1 MKLGGERH
9 LRMAGGGS
17 AYGDMYLRY
26 VSPVLAALSLLL
38 MSTPAATG
46 GMPEGRGLVLT
57 LRGHVPRVHVPYTR
71 ALRASSP
78 TPSGV
83 DAIPQTVADD
93 LGHPFPLPAETPRK
107 IVSMAPNITE
117 ILFALGLG
125 GRVVGATRFCD
136 WPDEAKAVPRI
147 GGLVDPNVEVI
158 RSLDPDLVIAFR
170 GNPLR
175 LVERLRKLDLAV
187 FVLDIGR
194 RLDDLFPLIERIG
207 RITRTEDR
215 AAGLAG
221 TLHRRLRA
229 ADEALRDLPSRPS
242 VFVLLYGQGLWTCGG
257 ESYVDDLIARAGGLN
272 VAAAMPKK
280 WVLYKREAIIAN
292 DPDVI
297 FILARSTADFAAGRD
312 RLLKMPGL
320 SSVKA
325 VKAGR
330 IFEIDENAASRFGP
344 RLVEV
349 LVRMAA
355 LVHPERFGGAE

>member
-1 MKLGGERH
+1 
-9 LRMAGGGS
+9 
-17 AYGDMYLRY
+17 
-26 VSPVLAALSLLL
+26 
-38 MSTPAATG
+38 
-46 GMPEGRGLVLT
+46 
-57 LRGHVPRVHVPYTR
+57 
-71 ALRASSP
+71 
-78 TPSGV
+78 
-83 DAIPQTVADD
+83 
-93 LGHPFPLPAETPRK
+93 
-107 IVSMAPNITE
+107 MAPNITE

-125 GRVVGATRFCD
+125 GRVAGATRFCD
-136 WPDEAKAVPRI
+136 WPEEAKAIPRI
-147 GGLVDPNVEVI
+147 GGLVDPNVEVV

-175 LVERLRKLDLAV
+175 LVERIRKLDLPV

-215 AAGLAG
+215 AAALAG
-221 TLHRRLRA
+221 ALRGRLQS
-229 ADEALRDLPSRPS
+229 ADEALREIPSRPS

-280 WVLYKREAIIAN
+280 WVLYKREAIIED

-312 RLLKMPGL
+312 RLVKMPGL

-344 RLVEV
+344 RLVDV

-355 LVHPERFGGAE
+355 LVHPERFGGAG

>member
-1 MKLGGERH
+1 MLLQLPPSRLSDENPGKNPGGH
-9 LRMAGGGS
+9 
-17 AYGDMYLRY
+17 
-26 VSPVLAALSLLL
+26 V
-38 MSTPAATG
+38 
-46 GMPEGRGLVLT
+46 
-57 LRGHVPRVHVPYTR
+57 LRGHVPYPR

-83 DAIPQTVADD
+83 EAIPQIVKDD

-107 IVSMAPNITE
+107 IVSLAPNITE

-125 GRVVGATRFCD
+125 GRVAGVTRFCD
-136 WPDEAKAVPRI
+136 WPEEAKALPRI

-175 LVERLRKLDLAV
+175 IVERIRKLDLPV

-194 RLDDLFPLIERIG
+194 RIDDLFPLIERIG

-215 AAGLAG
+215 AAALAG
-221 TLHRRLRA
+221 ALHRRLQA
-229 ADEALRDLPSRPS
+229 ADEALREIPSRPS

-280 WVLYKREAIIAN
+280 WILYKREAIIED

-297 FILARSTADFAAGRD
+297 FILARSTADFEAGRD
-312 RLLKMPGL
+312 RIVKMPGL

-355 LVHPERFGGAE
+355 LVHPERFGGAA

>member
-1 MKLGGERH
+1 MP
-9 LRMAGGGS
+9 
-17 AYGDMYLRY
+17 
-26 VSPVLAALSLLL
+26 SPRFPDPSVGLAQILK
-38 MSTPAATG
+38 
-46 GMPEGRGLVLT
+46 
-57 LRGHVPRVHVPYTR
+57 
-71 ALRASSP
+71 
-78 TPSGV
+78 
-83 DAIPQTVADD
+83 DD
-93 LGHPFPLPAETPRK
+93 LGHPFPLPTETPRR

-125 GRVVGATRFCD
+125 GRVAGATRFCD
-136 WPDEAKAVPRI
+136 WPEEAKAIPRI

-175 LVERLRKLDLAV
+175 LVDRLRKLDLAV

-194 RLDDLFPLIERIG
+194 RVDDLFPLIERIG

-215 AAGLAG
+215 AAALAG
-221 TLHRRLRA
+221 ALHRRLRA
-229 ADEALRDLPSRPS
+229 ADEALRELPSRPS

-257 ESYVDDLIARAGGLN
+257 ESYVDDLIARAGGRN

-280 WVLYKREAIIAN
+280 WVLYKREAIIED

-297 FILARSTADFAAGRD
+297 FILARSTADFTAGRD
-312 RLLKMPGL
+312 RLVKMPGL

-355 LVHPERFGGAE
+355 LVHPERFGGAA